1 VCWAL
6 LSVLVLISGGL
17 IYKFIVAGS
26 TAPSTDGRTAIIMS
40 DAERDLVLSEMR
52 AFLVS
57 VQQVTRGV
65 AENDMG
71 RVSEYARKVGRAAQA
86 DVPASLMAKLP
97 LGFKTMGLDTH
108 QAFDQLALDAESLG
122 DSGQVLSSLNELMN
136 NCVACHAT
144 YRIEVEDR

>member
-1 VCWAL
+1 M
-6 LSVLVLISGGL
+6 SG
-17 IYKFIVAGS
+17 
-26 TAPSTDGRTAIIMS
+26 
-40 DAERDLVLSEMR
+40 AERDLVLAEMR
-52 AFLVS
+52 AFLLS

-97 LGFKTMGLDTH
+97 LGFKNIGLNTH
-108 QAFDQLALDAESLG
+108 QAFDKLALDAEAFG
-122 DSGQVLSSLNELMN
+122 DGQQVLSSLNALMN

-144 YRIEVEDR
+144 YRIDVAGSH